1 MSEQD
6 DASEGTERAVSRRS
20 MLGAVGAGVALG
32 SLPAAGASAD
42 EAGGADAAT
51 RARIGRHRR
60 GRLYPVDSDFHGSTP
75 QRLRAKRGCFKPR
88 DRPIY
93 GPTDVNA
100 QSANGSL
107 AVATNGEGTMTVFRW
122 PRPSFYEQLKYF
134 AEGRDEDD
142 EIQVAPNMGAFLG
155 IAADTGDGFETTW
168 LRAFDEVTQR
178 YRNDL
183 DDAGADYS
191 DEIVTRYVH
200 EDLGLEVRVNDV
212 VARDTDAFVR
222 RVRVRRRG
230 DSPVEAAR
238 LIAFEN
244 LNLVVGKYP
253 QYPVHDWCLEENND
267 SRARYVDRLDAVV
280 HDRAGV
286 DQSTGEQR
294 SVAVAMGFAGESA
307 GHQVGG
313 DAHDPAAEPTGR
325 GGPAVDAYDDA
336 ASGSLS
342 GNDQYVG
349 QATGA
354 LSTTLSF
361 GPGSGGLATE
371 TVILAAGADETEAGA
386 ALGAVREE
394 PFGALRDEKEAWIAD
409 LLSEAPLPNRETIAA
424 SVSSGDSRAAM
435 EIGRAHV

>member
-6 DASEGTERAVSRRS
+6 DASEETERAVSRRS
-20 MLGAVGAGVALG
+20 VLGAVGAGVALG
-32 SLPAAGASAD
+32 SLPAAGARASGAT
-42 EAGGADAAT
+42 GADAAAAA
-51 RARIGRHRR
+51 RDRIGRHRR

-107 AVATNGEGTMTVFRW
+107 AVATNDEGTMTVFRW

-142 EIQVAPNMGAFLG
+142 EIVAAPNMGAFLG

-168 LRAFDEVTQR
+168 LREFGEITQR

-183 DDAGADYS
+183 DDAEADYS
-191 DEIVTRYVH
+191 DAIVTRYVDD
-200 EDLGLEVRVNDV
+200 ELGLDVRVHDLV
-212 VARDTDAFVR
+212 TRETDAFAR

-238 LIAFEN
+238 LVAFEN

-286 DQSTGEQR
+286 DQSTGEQQ
-294 SVAVAMGFAGESA
+294 SVAVAVGFAGESA

-325 GGPAVDAYDDA
+325 AGPTVDAYDDA
-336 ASGSLS
+336 STGTLS
-342 GNDQYVG
+342 GNSSVVDSAPV
-349 QATGA
+349 
-354 LSTTLSF
+354 
-361 GPGSGGLATE
+361 
-371 TVILAAGADETEAGA
+371 
-386 ALGAVREE
+386 
-394 PFGALRDEKEAWIAD
+394 AWPTYRLFPESD
-409 LLSEAPLPNRETIAA
+409 PEAA
-424 SVSSGDSRAAM
+424 SS
-435 EIGRAHV
+435 